1 MEIDIS
7 KLKYKFLVVLKS
19 GASINITN
27 LITDCSIEDPDGE
40 ISEHA
45 EMTINN
51 ILYGSGRISS
61 VITPGSALYI
71 SSDWGSG
78 FEEIYRGTIWDWDD
92 EGSTTDKSFKFS
104 VYDIL
109 KYLEQSEDN
118 IYFPAGLS
126 TKSIVGNISNK
137 WGIPFSYTYSS
148 ITHSKVVLPA
158 TELSEAIKTVLDD
171 AQSKVAA
178 NYVILAR
185 KGVMD
190 VIPQG
195 SNSTVCVFTGRK
207 IETTSNKLSMDD
219 LITKVI
225 VGGQQ
230 DNAGKVPVEAAFTGR
245 TEFGTLQKLVSR
257 DEDTTLNAAS
267 AEAQKMLKEHGN
279 LSEDREIGAPD
290 VPFIRKGDKVK
301 IVTGSF
307 NGYYYVLGVTH
318 LPVER
323 RMTMQVKSVTQ
334 ESVPI
339 KSATK

>member
-7 KLKYKFLVVLKS
+7 KLKYKFLVILKS

-27 LITDCSIEDPDGE
+27 LILDCSLEDPDGE

-61 VITPGSALYI
+61 VITPGSALYVY
-71 SSDWGSG
+71 SDWGSG
-78 FEEIYRGTIWDWDD
+78 FQEIYRGTIWDWDD
-92 EGSTTDKSFKFS
+92 EGSTTDKSFAFS
-104 VYDIL
+104 AYDIL
-109 KYLEQSEDN
+109 KYLESEDN

-137 WGIPFSYTYSS
+137 WGISFSYTYSS
-148 ITHSKVVLPA
+148 ITHSKIVLPA
-158 TELSEAIKTVLDD
+158 TALSEAIISVLND
-171 AQSKVAA
+171 AQSKVDS
-178 NYVILAR
+178 NYVVLAR
-185 KGVMD
+185 KGIMD

-195 SNSTVCVFTGRK
+195 SNSTVCIFTGRE
-207 IETTSNKLSMDD
+207 IETTSNKRSMDD

-230 DNAGKVPVEAAFTGR
+230 DNAGKVPVEATFTGR
-245 TEFGTLQKLVSR
+245 TEFGTLQKIVSR
-257 DEDTTLNAAS
+257 DEDTTLSAAS
-267 AEAQKMLKEHGN
+267 AEAKKMLKESGN